1 MSDSAITIFQFLSAE
16 AISQNSSVTFD
27 VEQKRYSVE
36 GFFSLQI
43 RVQSAGAGTVTVTY
57 ACSNDGTNFVT
68 PVGATAIFTT
78 FGKTDGGGSNG
89 RDLQSFD
96 PPVCK
101 FLRIIVTEDNVAA
114 VTVDA
119 QLAIQ

>member
-1 MSDSAITIFQFLSAE
+1 MSDSAITIFKIWNE
-16 AISQNSSVTFD
+16 KAIAQAGSVTYD

-68 PVGATAIFTT
+68 PVGASDIFTT
-78 FGKTDGGGSNG
+78 FSKTDGGGSDG
-89 RDLQSFD
+89 RDLQSFE

-101 FLRIIVTEDNVAA
+101 WLRIIVTEDNVAA
-114 VTVDA
+114 VTFDG